1 MIGAI
6 ELGEHDLADA
16 RRMAT
21 AADML
26 GGQMTLVHVVHR
38 SSDVPTISSYEPQL
52 KAVRKRLDSVA
63 KRVSAKRRVLV
74 GRPEDEIAAAAT
86 DVNAVL
92 IILALRRGRGIF
104 GPRQGATTYRL
115 LCSSTTPVLALPPA
129 WDG

>member
-26 GGQMTLVHVVHR
+26 GGQMTLAHVVHR
-38 SSDVPTISSYEPQL
+38 SSEVPSISYYQPQL
-52 KAVRKRLDSVA
+52 KAAQQRLDSVA
-63 KRVSAKRRVLV
+63 KRVSARGRVLL
-74 GRPEDEIAAAAT
+74 GKPEDEIAAAAT
-86 DVNAVL
+86 AAKADL